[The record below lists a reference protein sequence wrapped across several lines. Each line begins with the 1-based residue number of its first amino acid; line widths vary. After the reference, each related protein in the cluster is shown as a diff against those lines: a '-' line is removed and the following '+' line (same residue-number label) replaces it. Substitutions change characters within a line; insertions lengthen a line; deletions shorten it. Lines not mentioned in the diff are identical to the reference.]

1 MTALLSQPEVMAAV
15 DADGRGLADAL
26 CRAITTDGSIPLIRS
41 ERHLALLEVAI
52 TAGIDLD
59 AADPRGWRALR

>member
-1 MTALLSQPEVMAAV
+1 V